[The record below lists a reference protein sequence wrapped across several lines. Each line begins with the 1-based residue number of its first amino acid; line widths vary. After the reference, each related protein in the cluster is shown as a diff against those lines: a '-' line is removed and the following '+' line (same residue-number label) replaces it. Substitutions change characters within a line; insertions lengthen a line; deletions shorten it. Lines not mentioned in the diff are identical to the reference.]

1 MFFHLVVEN
10 PRSQILAMLLTEKA
24 CYPQKSKPT
33 AHPVHMW
40 LYVIPWVARTWCFH
54 SIGDSWLLL
63 TRQWTGMDAS
73 GTAVEWIGV
82 KAGQG
87 PRYRNPSSIRHS
99 ESLSLLS
106 SPQPPPHTL
115 IFRHMEFLCYQNS
128 SVSGNKEWG
137 WGQGS
142 NGYPWAHLQK
152 QCLFRPSWGKEGL
165 IVAHITFG
173 IPWLHLWFKGAIHSS
188 TLFPVCP
195 HAFPFSCFSLVSWI
209 TLTQTPASA

>member
-33 AHPVHMW
+33 ARPVHMW
-40 LYVIPWVARTWCFH
+40 SYVTPWVIRTWCFH

-73 GTAVEWIGV
+73 GTEVKWIGV

-106 SPQPPPHTL
+106 SPQPLL
-115 IFRHMEFLCYQNS
+115 I
-128 SVSGNKEWG
+128 
-137 WGQGS
+137 
-142 NGYPWAHLQK
+142 
-152 QCLFRPSWGKEGL
+152 
-165 IVAHITFG
+165 
-173 IPWLHLWFKGAIHSS
+173 LWFSDTWNFFVTKTVVYLETKNGVGDREAMAIPEHISKSS
-188 TLFPVCP
+188 
-195 HAFPFSCFSLVSWI
+195 AFSDHHGGKKV
-209 TLTQTPASA
+209 